1 MGNAAAVGQPQRND
15 NRGPQEDGLSFKG
28 KVGGLKIIMHSD
40 QSKAALL
47 KYLTEK
53 KMECVLELYFE
64 LDELVLRGK
73 AQFLAHLHL
82 LRAKYNALDKTQ
94 LNTTQLQVC
103 SFVEELFSVDEED
116 KNNTDE
122 YLKNFKTAEDRIYII
137 LSKLLD
143 DFMNSTYYSEFDKLQ
158 NDKKNMITKTKAKA
172 KTLDKSVMPT
182 HTPLISFYN
191 NILIVDDIPAKS
203 HELSAVFEGLGH
215 RPRQAN
221 HGRVAQNITRFAKFS
236 AIFINLGIKSIEAL
250 TLARSIKQW
259 EHETTAVSE
268 SEKLVSPLNIRK
280 NSLRQNSFTA
290 HSSNHASHAA
300 AAAASADARND
311 PVNSRH
317 GSFHHSRQ
325 HSISKMRTGPVLL
338 IGLTAPG
345 KPSPYKISNDEFD
358 GFLPLNFTAEQLYAA
373 LQSHYDSLPP
383 ALVEDDEGESELD
396 NGIAG
401 GINPASSAKYVAT
414 PSVKGVN
421 VSTTAPT
428 SPDPHP
434 TQAEPDTRSPELV
447 VTKDEE
453 NSSA

>member
-53 KMECVLELYFE
+53 KMDCVLELYFE

-116 KNNTDE
+116 KGNTDE

-143 DFMNSTYYSEFDKLQ
+143 DFMNSTYYHEFDKLQ
-158 NDKKNMITKTKAKA
+158 NDKKNMKTKTKAKA
-172 KTLDKSVMPT
+172 LDKSITPT
-182 HTPLISFYN
+182 NTPLISYYN

-221 HGRVAQNITRFAKFS
+221 HGRVAQNITRFTKFS
-236 AIFINLGIKSIEAL
+236 AIFINLGIKSIDAIA
-250 TLARSIKQW
+250 LARSIKQW
-259 EHETTAVSE
+259 ENETTAVSE

-300 AAAASADARND
+300 AAAAAAADARAE

-325 HSISKMRTGPVLL
+325 QSISKMRTGPVLL

-358 GFLPLNFTAEQLYAA
+358 GFLPLNFTPEQLYEA

-383 ALVEDDEGESELD
+383 VLTEDDEGESEVD
-396 NGIAG
+396 SIVTA
-401 GINPASSAKYVAT
+401 GINPASSAKYIVT
-414 PSVKGVN
+414 PSAKGAN
-421 VSTTAPT
+421 VSTKAPT

-434 TQAEPDTRSPELV
+434 AQAEPDTRSPELV
-447 VTKDEE
+447 VTKEGVKS
-453 NSSA
+453 NA